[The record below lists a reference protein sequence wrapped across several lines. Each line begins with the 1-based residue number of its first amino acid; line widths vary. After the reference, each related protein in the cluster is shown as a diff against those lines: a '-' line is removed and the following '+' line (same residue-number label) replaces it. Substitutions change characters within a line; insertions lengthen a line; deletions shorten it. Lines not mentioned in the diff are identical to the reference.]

1 MIQAIRE
8 MKQAGLS
15 NKEIAWEI
23 AGAVSVFA
31 IPISLMFLSEMF

>member
-1 MIQAIRE
+1 MNVIRE

-15 NKEIAWEI
+15 NTDIAFELL
-23 AGAVSVFA
+23 GAVAVFA